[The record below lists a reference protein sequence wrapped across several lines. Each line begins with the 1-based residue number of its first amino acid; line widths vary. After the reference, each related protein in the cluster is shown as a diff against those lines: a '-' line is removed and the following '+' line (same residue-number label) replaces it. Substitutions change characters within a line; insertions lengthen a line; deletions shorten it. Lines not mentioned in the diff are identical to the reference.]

1 MNYFDC
7 LARLSQAPGPS
18 GFEERA
24 ADVAYKML
32 APLTDEVRRDRLG
45 SVIGLRRCGKEN
57 APKIL
62 LDAHLD
68 EVGLIVTGI
77 EEGFLR
83 FSSLGGID
91 PRILPD
97 REITVLTDPPILGVV
112 AVKPPHVMNDD
123 DKENVVPIKD
133 LYLDIGMSQAQAEQT
148 VPLGTPMVYRE
159 DILRL
164 AGDRIAGK
172 SLDDRACFAILLRTL
187 ELLEGETL
195 NVDVAVLGSCFEET
209 SGDGAL
215 VATFAERPDC
225 AIAVDVTFGI
235 SHDGPEETGFA
246 LGKGPAVGIG
256 PNCARWMVD
265 GLRKACAVR
274 EINWN
279 PEVMAGNT
287 GTNGWEMQ
295 VAREGVPVAL
305 VSLPLN
311 YMHTPLEV
319 ISEGD
324 AEQTARLLADFLLG
338 LREEDGVLCWKN

>member
-18 GFEERA
+18 GFEERT
-24 ADVAYKML
+24 ADVAYELL

-57 APKIL
+57 APKVL

-123 DKENVVPIKD
+123 DKENVVPLKD

-187 ELLEGETL
+187 ELLEGEKL

-215 VATFAERPDC
+215 VATFAEHPDC

-235 SHDGPEETGFA
+235 SHDGPEETGFT

-265 GLRKACAVR
+265 GLRKACAAR
-274 EINWN
+274 KINWN

-319 ISEGD
+319 VSEGD

>member
-7 LARLSQAPGPS
+7 LARLSQTPGPS
-18 GFEERA
+18 GFEERV
-24 ADVAYKML
+24 ADVACALL

-45 SVIGLRRCGKEN
+45 SVIGLRRCGREN

-77 EEGFLR
+77 EGGFLR
-83 FSSLGGID
+83 FTSLGGID

-112 AVKPPHVMNDD
+112 AVKSPHVMDGEE
-123 DKENVVPIKD
+123 KENVVPIKD
-133 LYLDIGMSQAQAEQT
+133 LYLDIGMSQAQAEQA

-172 SLDDRACFAILLRTL
+172 SLDDRSCFAVLLRTL

-209 SGDGAL
+209 SGDGART
-215 VATFAERPDC
+215 ATFAERPDC
-225 AIAVDVTFGI
+225 AVAVDVTFGI

-265 GLRKACAVR
+265 ALRRACAAR
-274 EINWN
+274 GIGWN

-319 ISEGD
+319 ISEED